1 MKLLCVD
8 SQGEQIHSA
17 YRDLLPN
24 IELRG
29 TPTPEKWR
37 DSICHEHGSLCGW
50 LLALPAQAAILAGEL
65 AEKVELV
72 FCRIFDQNARFI
84 PDSEE
89 RILEVIREE
98 RPAVVSRSWGQW
110 DQDSQLGEWSGQ
122 LNWQEWA
129 AEYAALQEEIGFLDV
144 GAAGNEDENDKDD
157 DIIYPQR
164 LLENCCIVGA
174 AHRSGKPAEWSGD
187 GAGVLCIMWGDR
199 VYSPDAT
206 GRWRLWSGTSAAT
219 PKFAGAAALRR
230 LPTEDLK
237 LAVMHEATRPTKAV
251 YANMTHHAKWGF
263 GNWEEAWQRYARLM
277 PSDLMP
283 PPEPAGIQSLV
294 APIEFFEFTH
304 ISNYEARSS
313 LIA

>member
-8 SQGEQIHSA
+8 SQGERIHA
-17 YRDLLPN
+17 PYRDLLPD

-37 DSICHEHGSLCGW
+37 DTICHEHGSLCGW

-65 AEKVELV
+65 IEKVELV

-84 PDSEE
+84 PGSEE

-98 RPAVVSRSWGQW
+98 RPDVVSRSWGQW
-110 DQDSQLGEWSGQ
+110 DLDDTLGEFYAQ
-122 LNWQEWA
+122 VEWA
-129 AEYAALQEEIGFLDV
+129 DWAERYAALQAEIGFLDV
-144 GAAGNEDENDKDD
+144 GAAGNDDDNDKDD
-157 DIIYPQR
+157 DVVYPQR
-164 LLENCCIVGA
+164 LLNSCCIIGA
-174 AHRSGKPAEWSGD
+174 AHRSGKPAPWSGD
-187 GAGVLCIMWGDR
+187 GAGVLCVMWGDR

-230 LPTEDLK
+230 LQTSALK

-263 GNWEEAWQRYARLM
+263 GNWEEAWQKYARLM
-277 PSDLMP
+277 PQDLMP
-283 PPEPAGIQSLV
+283 PPAPKGLRSLI
-294 APIEFFEFTH
+294 APIEFFDF
-304 ISNYEARSS
+304 SRPC
-313 LIA
+313 